1 MAIDCLR
8 LSDVSVLCH
17 VVNQRRTSQKIFE
30 FSCME
35 CTFQGNGFELIP
47 TVEMKTRN
55 PVEGYF
61 YFGSQF
67 LAICNHCG
75 VMAA

>member
-1 MAIDCLR
+1 
-8 LSDVSVLCH
+8 
-17 VVNQRRTSQKIFE
+17 
-30 FSCME
+30 ME